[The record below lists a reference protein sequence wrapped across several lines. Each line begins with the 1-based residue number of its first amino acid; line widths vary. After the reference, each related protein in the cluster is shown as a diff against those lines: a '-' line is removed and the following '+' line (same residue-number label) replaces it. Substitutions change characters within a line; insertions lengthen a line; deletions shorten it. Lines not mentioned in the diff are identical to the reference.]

1 MKGKN
6 LIILGAGAIGG
17 FIGGNIFV
25 LSKVVKS
32 ERMMKAIK
40 DIVTD
45 RITDVLFEDNRRSAH
60 KSYKVSYRDYYQE
73 RHSHYR
79 VDQCVFQTRGEAE
92 EVLNNLLKLVKD
104 YGLVR
109 VSDYYDLCSIA
120 SCAED
125 ANYGWVEYSVSH
137 MSVIRY
143 RDGYTIEIPKPLN
156 LKGENHA

>member
-6 LIILGAGAIGG
+6 LIILSVGAASGFVGG
-17 FIGGNIFV
+17 SIFV

-32 ERMMKAIK
+32 ERMMEALK
-40 DIVTD
+40 DIITD

-60 KSYKVSYRDYYQE
+60 KSYKVSYRNYHQE
-73 RHSHYR
+73 RQSHYR
-79 VDQCVFQTRGEAE
+79 VDHCVFQTRGEAE
-92 EVLNNLLKLVKD
+92 EVLDNLLKLAKD

-109 VSDYYDLCSIA
+109 VSDYYDLCSIT

-125 ANYGWVEYSVSH
+125 ANYGWVEHSVSH

>member
-6 LIILGAGAIGG
+6 LIVLGVGATGG
-17 FIGGNIFV
+17 FIGGSIFV
-25 LSKVVKS
+25 LSKVIKS
-32 ERMMKAIK
+32 ERMMEALK

-45 RITDVLFEDNRRSAH
+45 RITDVFFEDNRRPVR

-79 VDQCVFQTRGEAE
+79 VDRCIFQTRGEAE
-92 EVLNNLLKLVKD
+92 EVLDNLFKLAKD

-109 VSDYYDLCSIA
+109 VSDYYDLCSIT

-125 ANYGWVEYSVSH
+125 ANYGWVERSVSR

-143 RDGYTIEIPKPLN
+143 RDGYTIETPKPLN